1 MRAPT
6 GRTKPQSVAA
16 VETDEQTEAVV
27 KPKRISPGRRGP
39 QSPLK
44 PTTDQEAEVVIVHAE
59 VPKKLPSAGRQV
71 IREFLSFLSIN
82 RLKSIMIVSIKGTT
96 SSCTCRTRV
105 GRSWSRRRWWREDC
119 ETAKKFESRP
129 RHHRWRRRRGIC
141 REPAM
146 VHH

>member
-16 VETDEQTEAVV
+16 VETNEQTEAVV

-59 VPKKLPSAGRQV
+59 VPKKASAGRQV

-105 GRSWSRRRWWREDC
+105 GRS
-119 ETAKKFESRP
+119 
-129 RHHRWRRRRGIC
+129 
-141 REPAM
+141 
-146 VHH
+146 